1 MNKIFKLI
9 TSISFLFFSINA
21 ALSEENFFNEAL
33 KMYQNEKYEDARF
46 MLERNIVFNPKDAK
60 SYLYLAKI
68 YNHEED
74 QNKEEYNLETTLL
87 IEPNNEEA
95 ILMLMKIAL
104 KKSNYSKV
112 NDLSQTFIK
121 VCKKLCDENN
131 EIQKSLKNI
140 EPATMSLDQNLNK
153 ILIIDFG
160 SQFTQLIA
168 RRIRELGVFSEIVSH
183 KKIKIKHIDK
193 SIKGIILSGGP
204 LNVYEINK
212 YSFDKKIINLSIP
225 ILGICFGHQ
234 ILSKLNGGRV
244 KQSKH
249 REFGL
254 ANIYKKNESLLIKNF
269 FNKQKSK
276 KVWMSHADQVSKLP
290 KNFKVIAS
298 STNSKFAIVENK
310 LNKFYGIQFH
320 PEVTH
325 TENGKKLISNFIFL
339 ICKIKRNWS
348 SKDQKIQLIKE
359 VKDQVGSEKVICALS
374 GGVDSSVVAQLLNK
388 AIGKKLYCIFVNTGL
403 LRKNEEV
410 QVVQTFKKRLKI
422 NLIYVNAEKEF
433 LKKLHNVS
441 DPEKKRKII
450 GNLFIKIF
458 ERYAK
463 KIKNVKFLAQ
473 GTLYPDL
480 IESRSVTGSQT
491 SKIKSHHN
499 VGGLPKKMKLKLVE
513 PLKFLFKDEVRKLG
527 LELNL
532 NKDIIS
538 RHPFPG
544 PGLAIRMPGLITN
557 EKIKI
562 LKEAD
567 YYFIQALRDHGL
579 YHKIWQAYAALLPVK
594 TVGVMG
600 DNRTYEYLCLL
611 RAITSEDGM
620 TADFYEFKK
629 SFMETISNKIV
640 NSIRGINRVVYDIT
654 SKPPSTIELE

>member
-1 MNKIFKLI
+1 
-9 TSISFLFFSINA
+9 
-21 ALSEENFFNEAL
+21 
-33 KMYQNEKYEDARF
+33 
-46 MLERNIVFNPKDAK
+46 
-60 SYLYLAKI
+60 
-68 YNHEED
+68 
-74 QNKEEYNLETTLL
+74 
-87 IEPNNEEA
+87 
-95 ILMLMKIAL
+95 
-104 KKSNYSKV
+104 
-112 NDLSQTFIK
+112 
-121 VCKKLCDENN
+121 
-131 EIQKSLKNI
+131 
-140 EPATMSLDQNLNK
+140 MSLDQNLNK
-153 ILIIDFG
+153 ILIVDFG

-168 RRIRELGVFSEIVSH
+168 RRVRELGIFSEIVSH
-183 KKIKIKHIDK
+183 KKIKSKNINLT
-193 SIKGIILSGGP
+193 IKGIILSGGP
-204 LNVYEINK
+204 LNVYQINK
-212 YSFDKKIINLSIP
+212 YSFDKKIIQKGVP
-225 ILGICFGHQ
+225 VLGICFGHQ
-234 ILSKLNGGRV
+234 IISKLNGGKV

-254 ANIYKKNESLLIKNF
+254 ANITKKNNSLLIKNLF
-269 FNKQKSK
+269 KKKKSI

-298 STNSKFAIVENK
+298 SQNSKFAVVENK
-310 LNKFYGIQFH
+310 FKNYYGVQFH

-339 ICKIKRNWS
+339 ICKMRKNWS
-348 SKDQKIQLIKE
+348 SKDQKIKLIK
-359 VKDQVGSEKVICALS
+359 DARQMVGNNKVICALS

-388 AIGKKLYCIFVNTGL
+388 AIGKNLHCIFVNTGL
-403 LRKNEEV
+403 LRKDEEK
-410 QVVQTFKKRLKI
+410 QVVATFKKKLKI
-422 NLIYVNAEKEF
+422 NLTYVNAEREF
-433 LKKLHNVS
+433 LRKLSNIS

-458 ERYAK
+458 ERYAQ

-480 IESRSVTGSQT
+480 IESKSVTGSQT

-532 NKDIIS
+532 SKEIIS
-538 RHPFPG
+538 RDPFPG
-544 PGLAIRMPGLITN
+544 PGLAIRMPGIITK
-557 EKIKI
+557 EKINI

-567 YYFIQALRDHGL
+567 HYFIQALRDHNL

-629 SFMETISNKIV
+629 SFIQEISNKIV

>member
-1 MNKIFKLI
+1 
-9 TSISFLFFSINA
+9 
-21 ALSEENFFNEAL
+21 
-33 KMYQNEKYEDARF
+33 
-46 MLERNIVFNPKDAK
+46 
-60 SYLYLAKI
+60 
-68 YNHEED
+68 
-74 QNKEEYNLETTLL
+74 
-87 IEPNNEEA
+87 
-95 ILMLMKIAL
+95 
-104 KKSNYSKV
+104 
-112 NDLSQTFIK
+112 
-121 VCKKLCDENN
+121 
-131 EIQKSLKNI
+131 
-140 EPATMSLDQNLNK
+140 MSLDQSLDK

-168 RRIRELGVFSEIVSH
+168 RRIRELGVFSEIISH
-183 KKIKIKHIDK
+183 KKIKIKNIND

-204 LNVYEINK
+204 LNVYQINK
-212 YSFDKKIINLSIP
+212 YSFDKKIINLNIP

-254 ANIYKKNESLLIKNF
+254 ANIYKKNDSLLTKNF
-269 FNKQKSK
+269 FNKKLK
-276 KVWMSHADQVSKLP
+276 KVWMSHADQVSKIP
-290 KNFKVIAS
+290 NGFKIVAS
-298 STNSKFAIVENK
+298 SENSKFAIVENNEK
-310 LNKFYGIQFH
+310 KFYGVQFH

-325 TENGKKLISNFIFL
+325 TENGKKIISNFIFL

-348 SKDQKIQLIKE
+348 SKDQKNQLIKE
-359 VKDQVGSEKVICALS
+359 VKQQVGSNKVICALS

-388 AIGKKLYCIFVNTGL
+388 AIGKKLFCIFVNTGL
-403 LRKNEEV
+403 LRKNEEI

-422 NLIYVNAEKEF
+422 NLIYVDAEKEF
-433 LKKLHNVS
+433 LKKLKNVS

-463 KIKNVKFLAQ
+463 RIKNVKFLAQ

-499 VGGLPKKMKLKLVE
+499 VGGLPKRMKLQLVE

-532 NKDIIS
+532 SKDIIS

-567 YYFIQALRDHGL
+567 YYFIQALKEHGL

-629 SFMETISNKIV
+629 SFMQIISNKIV

>member
-1 MNKIFKLI
+1 
-9 TSISFLFFSINA
+9 
-21 ALSEENFFNEAL
+21 
-33 KMYQNEKYEDARF
+33 
-46 MLERNIVFNPKDAK
+46 
-60 SYLYLAKI
+60 
-68 YNHEED
+68 
-74 QNKEEYNLETTLL
+74 
-87 IEPNNEEA
+87 
-95 ILMLMKIAL
+95 
-104 KKSNYSKV
+104 
-112 NDLSQTFIK
+112 
-121 VCKKLCDENN
+121 
-131 EIQKSLKNI
+131 
-140 EPATMSLDQNLNK
+140 MSLDKNLDK
-153 ILIIDFG
+153 ILIVDFG

-168 RRIRELGVFSEIVSH
+168 RRIRELGVFSEIISH
-183 KKIKIKHIDK
+183 KKIKEKDVDK
-193 SIKGIILSGGP
+193 STKGLILSGGP

-212 YSFDKKIINLSIP
+212 YSFDKRIIEKKVP

-234 ILSKLNGGRV
+234 ILSKLSGGKV

-254 ANIYKKNESLLIKNF
+254 VNIYKRGESLLTKKF
-269 FNKQKSK
+269 FNNK
-276 KVWMSHADQVSKLP
+276 KVINVWMSHADQVSKLP

-298 STNSKFAIVENK
+298 SSNSKFAIVENK
-310 LNKFYGIQFH
+310 KNNFYGVQFH

-325 TENGKKLISNFIFL
+325 TVNGKKLISNFIFL
-339 ICKIKRNWS
+339 ICKISKNWS
-348 SKDQKIQLIKE
+348 SKDQKKKLINDIRKKVE
-359 VKDQVGSEKVICALS
+359 KGKVICALS

-388 AIGKKLYCIFVNTGL
+388 AIGKKLYCIFVNTGM
-403 LRKNEEV
+403 LRKNEEK
-410 QVVQTFKKRLKI
+410 QVVQTFKKKLKM

-433 LKKLHNVS
+433 IQKLKNVS

-458 ERYAK
+458 DRYAT

-480 IESRSVTGSQT
+480 IESKSVTGSQT

-513 PLKFLFKDEVRKLG
+513 PLKFLFKDEVRRLG

-532 NKDIIS
+532 SKDIVS

-544 PGLAIRMPGLITN
+544 PGLAIRMPGIITK
-557 EKIKI
+557 EKINI

-567 YYFIQALRDHGL
+567 YYFIKALKEHGL
-579 YHKIWQAYAALLPVK
+579 YNKIWQAYAALLPVK

-620 TADFYEFKK
+620 TADFYEFEK
-629 SFMETISNKIV
+629 SFIQMISNKIV
-640 NSIRGINRVVYDIT
+640 NSIRGINRVVYDVT

>member
-1 MNKIFKLI
+1 
-9 TSISFLFFSINA
+9 
-21 ALSEENFFNEAL
+21 
-33 KMYQNEKYEDARF
+33 
-46 MLERNIVFNPKDAK
+46 
-60 SYLYLAKI
+60 
-68 YNHEED
+68 
-74 QNKEEYNLETTLL
+74 
-87 IEPNNEEA
+87 
-95 ILMLMKIAL
+95 
-104 KKSNYSKV
+104 
-112 NDLSQTFIK
+112 
-121 VCKKLCDENN
+121 
-131 EIQKSLKNI
+131 
-140 EPATMSLDQNLNK
+140 MSLDQNLGK
-153 ILIIDFG
+153 ILIVDFG

-168 RRIRELGVFSEIVSH
+168 RRVREIGVFSEIISH
-183 KKIKIKHIDK
+183 KKIKLKNID
-193 SIKGIILSGGP
+193 STIKGIILSGGP
-204 LNVYEINK
+204 LNVYQINK
-212 YSFDKKIINLSIP
+212 YSFDRKILQLNIP

-234 ILSKLNGGRV
+234 ILSKLNGGKV

-254 ANIYKKNESLLIKNF
+254 ANIFKKNSSLLTSNF
-269 FNKQKSK
+269 FKKSNTK
-276 KVWMSHADQVSKLP
+276 KVWMSHADQVSKIP
-290 KNFKVIAS
+290 KNFKVVAS
-298 STNSKFAIVENK
+298 STNSKYAIVEDK
-310 LNKFYGIQFH
+310 IKKFYGVQFH

-325 TENGKKLISNFIFL
+325 TEDGKKLISNFVFL
-339 ICKIKRNWS
+339 ICKMKKNWS
-348 SKDQKIQLIKE
+348 SKDQKLQLIKD
-359 VKDQVGSEKVICALS
+359 VRSQVGSNKVICALS

-480 IESRSVTGSQT
+480 IESKSVTGSQT

-499 VGGLPKKMKLKLVE
+499 VGGLPKRMKLKLVE

-532 NKDIIS
+532 SHEIIS

-544 PGLAIRMPGLITN
+544 PGLAIRMPGVITN

-567 YYFIQALRDHGL
+567 HYFIQALRKHGL

-629 SFMETISNKIV
+629 SFMEIISNQIV

>member
-1 MNKIFKLI
+1 
-9 TSISFLFFSINA
+9 
-21 ALSEENFFNEAL
+21 
-33 KMYQNEKYEDARF
+33 
-46 MLERNIVFNPKDAK
+46 
-60 SYLYLAKI
+60 
-68 YNHEED
+68 
-74 QNKEEYNLETTLL
+74 
-87 IEPNNEEA
+87 
-95 ILMLMKIAL
+95 
-104 KKSNYSKV
+104 
-112 NDLSQTFIK
+112 
-121 VCKKLCDENN
+121 
-131 EIQKSLKNI
+131 
-140 EPATMSLDQNLNK
+140 MSLDQNLDK

-168 RRIRELGVFSEIVSH
+168 RRIRELSIFSEIVSH
-183 KKIKIKHIDK
+183 KKIRVKDINQ

-204 LNVYEINK
+204 LNVYQISK
-212 YSFDKKIINLSIP
+212 YTFNEKILDLNIP

-254 ANIYKKNESLLIKNF
+254 ANIYRKNNSLLTNNF
-269 FNKQKSK
+269 FTNKKFK
-276 KVWMSHADQVSKLP
+276 RVWMSHADQVSKLP

-298 STNSKFAIVENK
+298 SDNSKFAIIENK
-310 LNKFYGIQFH
+310 IRKFYGVQFH

-325 TENGKKLISNFIFL
+325 TKNGKKIISNFIFL
-339 ICKIKRNWS
+339 ICKIKKNWS
-348 SKDQKIQLIKE
+348 PKDQKIKLINNIK
-359 VKDQVGSEKVICALS
+359 KQVGSSKVICALS

-403 LRKNEEV
+403 LRKNEEN
-410 QVVQTFKKRLKI
+410 QVINTFKKKLKI

-433 LKKLHNVS
+433 LKKLNNVS

-450 GNLFIKIF
+450 GNYFIKIF
-458 ERYAK
+458 ESYAK

-480 IESRSVTGSQT
+480 IESKSVTGSES

-499 VGGLPKKMKLKLVE
+499 VGGLPKKMKLKLIE

-532 NKDIIS
+532 SKSIIS

-544 PGLAIRMPGLITN
+544 PGLAIRIPGLITK

-562 LKEAD
+562 LKDAD
-567 YYFIQALRDHGL
+567 YYFIKALKDHGF

-600 DNRTYEYLCLL
+600 DNRTYEYICLL

-620 TADFYEFKK
+620 TADFYDFKK
-629 SFMETISNKIV
+629 SFMQTISNKIV

>member
-1 MNKIFKLI
+1 
-9 TSISFLFFSINA
+9 
-21 ALSEENFFNEAL
+21 
-33 KMYQNEKYEDARF
+33 
-46 MLERNIVFNPKDAK
+46 
-60 SYLYLAKI
+60 
-68 YNHEED
+68 
-74 QNKEEYNLETTLL
+74 
-87 IEPNNEEA
+87 
-95 ILMLMKIAL
+95 
-104 KKSNYSKV
+104 
-112 NDLSQTFIK
+112 
-121 VCKKLCDENN
+121 
-131 EIQKSLKNI
+131 
-140 EPATMSLDQNLNK
+140 MSLDQNLDK
-153 ILIIDFG
+153 VVIIDFG

-183 KKIKIKHIDK
+183 KKIKTSGINQ
-193 SIKGIILSGGP
+193 SVRGIILSGGP
-204 LNVYEINK
+204 LNVYQINK
-212 YSFDKKIINLSIP
+212 YSFDKKILELNIP

-234 ILSKLNGGRV
+234 ILSKLSGGRV
-244 KQSKH
+244 RQSKH

-254 ANIYKKNESLLIKNF
+254 ANIFKKRDSLLTKNF
-269 FNKQKSK
+269 YGVK
-276 KVWMSHADQVSKLP
+276 KTKEVWMSHADQVSKLP
-290 KNFKVIAS
+290 KNFQVIAS
-298 STNSKFAIVENK
+298 STNSKYAIVENK
-310 LNKFYGIQFH
+310 LKKYYGVQFH

-325 TENGKKLISNFIFL
+325 TENGKKLISNFVFL
-339 ICKIKRNWS
+339 ICKIKKNWS
-348 SKDQKIQLIKE
+348 SKDQKIKLINE
-359 VKDQVGSEKVICALS
+359 VRDQVGSNKVICALS

-403 LRKNEEV
+403 LRKDEET
-410 QVVQTFKKRLKI
+410 QVVQTFKKRLKM
-422 NLIYVNAEKEF
+422 NLIYVNAENEF
-433 LKKLHNVS
+433 LGKLKNVS

-463 KIKNVKFLAQ
+463 KIKDVKFLAQ

-499 VGGLPKKMKLKLVE
+499 VGGLPKKMNLKLVE

-527 LELNL
+527 LELKL
-532 NKDIIS
+532 SKEIIS

-544 PGLAIRMPGLITN
+544 PGLAIRMPGNITN

-567 YYFIQALRDHGL
+567 YYFIQALKDHGL

-620 TADFYEFKK
+620 TADFFEFRK
-629 SFMETISNKIV
+629 SFMQTISNKIV
-640 NSIRGINRVVYDIT
+640 NSIRGINRVVYDVT

>member
-1 MNKIFKLI
+1 
-9 TSISFLFFSINA
+9 
-21 ALSEENFFNEAL
+21 
-33 KMYQNEKYEDARF
+33 
-46 MLERNIVFNPKDAK
+46 
-60 SYLYLAKI
+60 
-68 YNHEED
+68 
-74 QNKEEYNLETTLL
+74 
-87 IEPNNEEA
+87 
-95 ILMLMKIAL
+95 
-104 KKSNYSKV
+104 
-112 NDLSQTFIK
+112 
-121 VCKKLCDENN
+121 
-131 EIQKSLKNI
+131 
-140 EPATMSLDQNLNK
+140 MSLENSLNK

-168 RRIRELGVFSEIVSH
+168 RRIRELGVFSEIKSH
-183 KKIKIKHIDK
+183 KKIKNNDINN

-204 LNVYEINK
+204 LNVYEIKK
-212 YSFDKKIINLSIP
+212 YSFDKKIIENNIP
-225 ILGICFGHQ
+225 VLGICFGHQ
-234 ILSKLNGGRV
+234 ILSKLNGGKV
-244 KQSKH
+244 KKSKH

-254 ANIYKKNESLLIKNF
+254 ANIYKKKQSLLIKNLF
-269 FNKQKSK
+269 KNKKK
-276 KVWMSHADQVSKLP
+276 IKVWMSHADQVSILP
-290 KNFKVIAS
+290 KNFTTIAS
-298 STNSKFAIVENK
+298 SLNSKFAIVENK
-310 LNKFYGIQFH
+310 NKKFYGVQFH

-339 ICKIKRNWS
+339 ICKIKKNWS
-348 SKDQKIQLIKE
+348 PKYQRIKLIND
-359 VKDQVGSEKVICALS
+359 VKHQVGKNKVICALS

-388 AIGKKLYCIFVNTGL
+388 AIGKKLFCIFVNTGL
-403 LRKNEEV
+403 LRKNEEK
-410 QVVQTFKKRLKI
+410 QVVAMFKKKLKI

-433 LKKLHNVS
+433 IKKLTNVS

-480 IESRSVTGSQT
+480 IESKSVTGSQT

-499 VGGLPKKMKLKLVE
+499 VGGLPKKMKLKLIE

-532 NKDIIS
+532 NSEIIS

-544 PGLAIRMPGLITN
+544 PGLAIRMPGIITK
-557 EKIKI
+557 EKINI

-567 YYFIQALRDHGL
+567 YYFIKALKDHGL

-629 SFMETISNKIV
+629 PFVQMISNKIV